1 MTTTHPQNI
10 SRFSAWILAI
20 RPRTLPAAVAPVVVG
35 SALAFAH
42 RSFTFLPA
50 VAAMLVA
57 LLLQIAV
64 NLANDYFDFIK
75 GVDTDD
81 RLGPTRV
88 TQSGLIPVD
97 YVKIGIILT
106 FILAAVPGL
115 YLLKVGG
122 WPALLIGT
130 ACGLAAL
137 AYSGGPY
144 PLASYGLGDLFV
156 FIFFGLVAVGG
167 TYYVQ
172 ALRMT
177 LMSWLMGVT
186 VGLMITSILVVN
198 NLRDIQTDRRAGKR
212 TLAVT
217 IGAHGTKLEYTLL
230 HASAYALPIV
240 IWLCNLTNGF
250 ILLPLLSL
258 PLAIPLNRMI
268 WKNPSEV
275 ILNQALGRTV
285 QLALAFSLLLSI
297 GLILSSKR

>member
-57 LLLQIAV
+57 LFLQIAV

-115 YLLKVGG
+115 YLLKIGG
-122 WPALLIGT
+122 WPALLIGI

-137 AYSGGPY
+137 AYSG
-144 PLASYGLGDLFV
+144 
-156 FIFFGLVAVGG
+156 
-167 TYYVQ
+167 
-172 ALRMT
+172 
-177 LMSWLMGVT
+177 
-186 VGLMITSILVVN
+186 
-198 NLRDIQTDRRAGKR
+198 
-212 TLAVT
+212 
-217 IGAHGTKLEYTLL
+217 
-230 HASAYALPIV
+230 
-240 IWLCNLTNGF
+240 
-250 ILLPLLSL
+250 
-258 PLAIPLNRMI
+258 
-268 WKNPSEV
+268 
-275 ILNQALGRTV
+275 
-285 QLALAFSLLLSI
+285 
-297 GLILSSKR
+297 